1 MSLFWEPRWVRVK
14 VSRDGVTIIT
24 CQDLVSK
31 LYVCPLCSDI
41 DRICPEGRETNI
53 LVDSMNTF
61 FSVEDLI
68 NHLRMHAHT
77 QSLRRKL
84 ISLRT
89 EEVEKEES

>member
-1 MSLFWEPRWVRVK
+1 M
-14 VSRDGVTIIT
+14 IT

-53 LVDSMNTF
+53 LVDDMVTF

-68 NHLRMHAHT
+68 NHLRTHAHT
-77 QSLRRKL
+77 QTLRRKL
-84 ISLRT
+84 ISLKT
-89 EEVEKEES
+89 EEIEKEES